1 MRTRR
6 LGPLHA
12 SWDRRSPAPE
22 KNHSGPCFP
31 VSVPMSA
38 WVRPPPRPCF
48 QQLVC
53 ISRPISSQLAR
64 DRVSRNRAI
73 SIHKSISNHLASFLH
88 HQLGLHSFAKVTEP
102 PTSLSTPSATPQLII
117 RNRSNGFSIVRLL
130 DGPEQCLHPPTSSL
144 TSVSHLRSPS

>member
-22 KNHSGPCFP
+22 KNHGGPCFP
-31 VSVPMSA
+31 VS
-38 WVRPPPRPCF
+38 VRPPPRPCF

-88 HQLGLHSFAKVTEP
+88 HQLTLSNRASRFSLLRSFPHFLLTTRIILCWLGGF
-102 PTSLSTPSATPQLII
+102 TSLAY
-117 RNRSNGFSIVRLL
+117 
-130 DGPEQCLHPPTSSL
+130 
-144 TSVSHLRSPS
+144 TSVCQSGFLLGYPLRRMVRWLSGCINIVLTLI